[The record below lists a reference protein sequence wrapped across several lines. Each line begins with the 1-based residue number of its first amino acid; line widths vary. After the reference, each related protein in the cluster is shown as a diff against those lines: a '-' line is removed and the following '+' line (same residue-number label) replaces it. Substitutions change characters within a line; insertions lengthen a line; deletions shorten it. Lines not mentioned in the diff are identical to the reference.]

1 MNILVKP
8 NKGNDKLMMAIVE
21 FKDQQSVR
29 GALRFKGI
37 LYFKGKRLLIQK
49 ASRPIYH
56 VENKPTK
63 KETDETRIY
72 YEFMKAFH
80 KHFTIK

>member
-1 MNILVKP
+1 MP
-8 NKGNDKLMMAIVE
+8 DSRNDKLMIAIIE
-21 FKDQQSVR
+21 LKDQQSVR

-49 ASRPIYH
+49 ASRPIYRD
-56 VENKPTK
+56 ENKPTK
-63 KETDETRIY
+63 KETNETKIY

-80 KHFTIK
+80 KYFTIK